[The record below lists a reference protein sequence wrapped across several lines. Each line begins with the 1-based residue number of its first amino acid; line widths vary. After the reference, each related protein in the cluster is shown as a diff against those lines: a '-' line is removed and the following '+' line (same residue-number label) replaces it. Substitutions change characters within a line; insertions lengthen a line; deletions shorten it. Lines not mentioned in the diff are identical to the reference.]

1 VPARG
6 QLFADE
12 GTPLVTVSTARRRSA
27 RRWLR
32 RVATTVTATTAGSVL
47 LLGSPVPTEPLTGAT
62 DRGETGA
69 GLVLTS
75 ADGQP
80 WPGHPGRRIV
90 RHTVRPG
97 DTATGL
103 AVRYHAWTRELRAIN
118 HLGRHGRLYVG
129 ERIRIPVVVAALRAH
144 RHRHHAARPRTNRH
158 HTTKHHTT
166 RHHTKKH
173 HTRTHVTRRPVHRAA
188 HPHPW
193 RLADVSRAKVRRVV
207 VKIAR
212 LHGVDPHLALA
223 VAWQES
229 GWQQRRISSAGAI
242 GAMQVLPGTARWMS
256 TYVGHELN
264 PYGLYDNVTAGVVLL
279 KILRGQTSG
288 RKAVASYYQG
298 LGSVQDH
305 GLYRSTKGYVRNVV
319 YLRKRMERGWNP
331 V

>member
-1 VPARG
+1 MTSPA
-6 QLFADE
+6 
-12 GTPLVTVSTARRRSA
+12 ARRNTRT

-32 RVATTVTATTAGSVL
+32 RFTATVTAAGSVL
-47 LLGSPVPTEPLTGAT
+47 LLGSPLITASPTESLN
-62 DRGETGA
+62 GA
-69 GLVLTS
+69 GDRDGADTDTDLVLAS
-75 ADGQP
+75 ADGTR

-103 AVRYHAWTRELRAIN
+103 AVRYHAWTRELRALN
-118 HLGRHGRLYVG
+118 HLGRHGTLYVG
-129 ERIRIPVVVAALRAH
+129 ERIRIPVVVAAARKAH
-144 RHRHHAARPRTNRH
+144 RHAAAKPRSTGATSPRKPAH
-158 HTTKHHTT
+158 
-166 RHHTKKH
+166 R
-173 HTRTHVTRRPVHRAA
+173 VT
-188 HPHPW
+188 HPW
-193 RLADVSRAKVRRVV
+193 RLADVSQAKVRRVV

-212 LHGVDPHLALA
+212 QHGVDPHLALA

-242 GAMQVLPGTARWMS
+242 GAMQVLPGTAAWMS
-256 TYVGHELN
+256 TYVGYELN

-279 KILRGQTSG
+279 KFLNGRTSG

-305 GLYRSTKGYVRNVV
+305 GFYRSTKGYVRNVV
-319 YLRKRMERGWNP
+319 YLRQRMEKGWNP

>member
-1 VPARG
+1 MGHSRCFRRSQDSGGSEGSSRPQRGHPGSRVPARG
-6 QLFADE
+6 RLFADE

-103 AVRYHAWTRELRAIN
+103 AVRYHAWTREPRAIN

-144 RHRHHAARPRTNRH
+144 RHRHHAAKPRTNR
-158 HTTKHHTT
+158 HHTT

-173 HTRTHVTRRPVHRAA
+173 HTRTHVTRRPVHRTA

-229 GWQQRRISSAGAI
+229 GWQQRRVSSTGAI
-242 GAMQVLPGTARWMS
+242 GVMQVMPDTGRWMRWYAGR
-256 TYVGHELN
+256 TLRLRDTH
-264 PYGLYDNVTAGVVLL
+264 DNIMAGMLT
-279 KILRGQTSG
+279 LRTLRSG
-288 RKAVASYYQG
+288 TR
-298 LGSVQDH
+298 
-305 GLYRSTKGYVRNVV
+305 
-319 YLRKRMERGWNP
+319 
-331 V
+331 

>member
-1 VPARG
+1 MTSPA
-6 QLFADE
+6 
-12 GTPLVTVSTARRRSA
+12 ARLDT

-32 RVATTVTATTAGSVL
+32 RVTATVTATTAGSVL
-47 LLGSPVPTEPLTGAT
+47 LLGSPVPTASPTASPIGARDRDGADT
-62 DRGETGA
+62 DLA
-69 GLVLTS
+69 LAS
-75 ADGQP
+75 ADGTR

-103 AVRYHAWTRELRAIN
+103 AVRYHAWTRELRALN
-118 HLGRHGRLYVG
+118 HLGRHGTLYVG
-129 ERIRIPVVVAALRAH
+129 ERIRIPVVVAAARKAH
-144 RHRHHAARPRTNRH
+144 RHAKHAPKTRRTS
-158 HTTKHHTT
+158 TKHHS
-166 RHHTKKH
+166 TKK
-173 HTRTHVTRRPVHRAA
+173 PVHRVT
-188 HPHPW
+188 HPW

-207 VKIAR
+207 VKTAR
-212 LHGVDPHLALA
+212 KHGVDPHLALA

-242 GAMQVLPGTARWMS
+242 GVMQVLPGTAAWMS
-256 TYVGHELN
+256 TYVGYELN

-279 KILRGQTSG
+279 KFLNGRTSG

-319 YLRKRMERGWNP
+319 YLRQRMEKGWNP

>member
-1 VPARG
+1 MTSP
-6 QLFADE
+6 
-12 GTPLVTVSTARRRSA
+12 TVRRRSA

-47 LLGSPVPTEPLTGAT
+47 LLGSPVPTASPDRDGREP
-62 DRGETGA
+62 D
-69 GLVLTS
+69 LVLVS
-75 ADGQP
+75 ADGQR

-103 AVRYHAWTRELRAIN
+103 AVRYHAWTRELRALN

-144 RHRHHAARPRTNRH
+144 HRHRHHTARH
-158 HTTKHHTT
+158 HTA
-166 RHHTKKH
+166 RHHTARH
-173 HTRTHVTRRPVHRAA
+173 HSSKPRHPATKPVHHAV

-193 RLADVSRAKVRRVV
+193 RLADVSQAKVRRVV

-212 LHGVDPHLALA
+212 KYGVDPHLALA

-242 GAMQVLPGTARWMS
+242 GVMQVLPGTATWMS
-256 TYVGHELN
+256 TYVGYELN

-279 KILRGQTSG
+279 RFLSGQTSG

-298 LGSVQDH
+298 LGSVRDH

-319 YLRKRMERGWNP
+319 FLRKRMERGWNP